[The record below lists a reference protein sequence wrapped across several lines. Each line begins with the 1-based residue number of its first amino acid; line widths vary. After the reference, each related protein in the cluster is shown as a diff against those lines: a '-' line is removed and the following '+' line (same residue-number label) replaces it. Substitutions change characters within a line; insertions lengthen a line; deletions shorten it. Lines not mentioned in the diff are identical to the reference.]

1 MVFLLFKLLMF
12 SKKNDSC
19 LYIIN
24 TPDFQVRDT
33 LIEKNKKTPQSFTS
47 PAAFI
52 IQIWRI

>member
-33 LIEKNKKTPQSFTS
+33 LIEKNKKRLRAL
-47 PAAFI
+47 PA
-52 IQIWRI
+52 RRRL